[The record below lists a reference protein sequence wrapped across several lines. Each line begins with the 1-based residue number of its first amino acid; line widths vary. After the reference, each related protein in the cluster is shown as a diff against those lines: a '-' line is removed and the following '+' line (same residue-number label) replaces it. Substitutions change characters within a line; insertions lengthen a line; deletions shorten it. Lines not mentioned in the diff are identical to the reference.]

1 MACGVATGP
10 TGRSTVAA
18 ADPGRCM
25 GARYEIARFE
35 IRFEKKLSDVQA
47 RYSLRP
53 DGRIEVENSGTD
65 IRSGK
70 RRTVRGKAHAG
81 RGPGRLR
88 IPFSGFPLGSQHPG
102 AGRRLRPAGGQPPAR
117 IPPDSFAHARAFH
130 SEDTP
135 GRILQSARRRDY
147 VPRKTIFT
155 GRQTTPERSATW

>member
-1 MACGVATGP
+1 
-10 TGRSTVAA
+10 
-18 ADPGRCM
+18 M

-117 IPPDSFAHARAFH
+117 IPPDSFAHARAFQKTRPAA
-130 SEDTP
+130 SCNRPAGGATSP
-135 GRILQSARRRDY
+135 ARRSSR
-147 VPRKTIFT
+147 